1 VRYQDESDGLEY
13 GESFEFFGSTE
24 EPVRAAI
31 IRVSDIVFNDM
42 ISTGLH
48 PRPYL
53 CSLKSTSLY
62 ALATIAVPSLVV
74 VAGSC
79 STVASK

>member
-53 CSLKSTSLY
+53 CSLEIY
-62 ALATIAVPSLVV
+62 FALRSSYDCGTQFSRSGGILLH
-74 VAGSC
+74 GSF
-79 STVASK
+79 